1 MNKSEIATNYFKYID
16 HLKKES
22 NKYYF
27 PIVMGICTYK
37 DVKKMSYKEL
47 VEVTRVANLKLNKE
61 MYERILSFSGTF

>member
-1 MNKSEIATNYFKYID
+1 MNNSEIATNYFKYIEY
-16 HLKKES
+16 LTKEA

-47 VEVTRVANLKLNKE
+47 LEVTRAANLKLNKE
-61 MYERILSFSGTF
+61 IYEKFLPASSKF

>member
-1 MNKSEIATNYFKYID
+1 MNKSITTNYFKYID
-16 HLKKES
+16 YLTRES

-47 VEVTRVANLKLNKE
+47 LEVTRVANLKLNKE
-61 MYERILSFSGTF
+61 IYEQFLSFSGML

>member
-1 MNKSEIATNYFKYID
+1 MNKSITTNYFKYVD
-16 HLKKES
+16 YLTKET

-47 VEVTRVANLKLNKE
+47 VEVNRVANLKLNKE
-61 MYERILSFSGTF
+61 IYERFLPFSGVL

>member
-1 MNKSEIATNYFKYID
+1 MNKSEIATSYFKYID

-37 DVKKMSYKEL
+37 DIKKMSYKEL
-47 VEVTRVANLKLNKE
+47 V
-61 MYERILSFSGTF
+61 